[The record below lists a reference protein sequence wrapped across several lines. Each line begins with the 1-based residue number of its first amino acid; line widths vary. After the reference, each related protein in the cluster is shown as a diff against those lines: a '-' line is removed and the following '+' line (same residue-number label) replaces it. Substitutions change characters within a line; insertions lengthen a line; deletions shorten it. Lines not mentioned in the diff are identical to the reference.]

1 MWEATGRSHYFVV
14 EYELTTYPWPVQ
26 TSETGSVQYTHR
38 RVSLIN
44 LPTKTPTSFIY
55 FAAAGIAAYFSDE
68 VAPLRWLA
76 YSAAMMFVVRGPL
89 QYFQDGLEALYENAG
104 RDFRALL
111 RASAILVLVGEWMC
125 YGLVGYW
132 VYRFALAI

>member
-1 MWEATGRSHYFVV
+1 M
-14 EYELTTYPWPVQ
+14 
-26 TSETGSVQYTHR
+26 
-38 RVSLIN
+38 IN
-44 LPTKTPTSFIY
+44 LPIKTPTSFIY

-89 QYFQDGLEALYENAG
+89 EYFKDCLVALHEDAG

-111 RASAILVLVGEWMC
+111 KATAVLVIIGEWVC

-132 VYRFALAI
+132 VYRFAPAM